1 MHASTCF
8 KNQNLQQLHLQMKY
22 LKMLPRITVYN
33 QSLTSFSDSLT
44 IFSTD
49 IFPLEIFPRVSV
61 GMPLLIQF
69 L

>member
-1 MHASTCF
+1 MPVLVL
-8 KNQNLQQLHLQMKY
+8 KIKNLQQLHLQMKY

-49 IFPLEIFPRVSV
+49 IFPLEILPRVSV
-61 GMPLLIQF
+61 GMPLLIQI